1 MKLFMAGSKS
11 EEADKMEH
19 IAAILTNV
27 TRLKPG
33 RALLLEPGRGF
44 IEALV
49 AQLKSSNL
57 LRRQGC
63 AAAFRNCCFSAEVR
77 KTLSASGLAV
87 AMLGDSAVSPT
98 PCKSAFNAKKIM
110 VFAKMLDIAQFAIR
124 VQTIWQTSCSNHDHD
139 DVHGCWL
146 LWLLWMRGKLR

>member
-1 MKLFMAGSKS
+1 MFCCRAVLLKLFMAGSKAG
-11 EEADKMEH
+11 EADKMEH

-33 RALLLEPGRGF
+33 RALLLQPGRGF

-49 AQLKSSNL
+49 AQLKSTNL

-63 AAAFRNCCFSAEVR
+63 AAAFRNCCFSAEVS
-77 KTLSASGLAV
+77 KILPAHGLAA

-98 PCKSAFNAKKIM
+98 SSSPKPALVAGMGFCFQCEDNHGFRLLDAAQSA
-110 VFAKMLDIAQFAIR
+110 
-124 VQTIWQTSCSNHDHD
+124 T
-139 DVHGCWL
+139 
-146 LWLLWMRGKLR
+146 

>member
-1 MKLFMAGSKS
+1 MHVSKQTTARTHLADTSVCPDKFWCRAVLLKLFMAGSKS
-11 EEADKMEH
+11 GEADKMEH

-77 KTLSASGLAV
+77 KSLLSCGLTA
-87 AMLGDSAVSPT
+87 AMLGD
-98 PCKSAFNAKKIM
+98 
-110 VFAKMLDIAQFAIR
+110 R
-124 VQTIWQTSCSNHDHD
+124 VCHQPIVTTAL
-139 DVHGCWL
+139 VAEV
-146 LWLLWMRGKLR
+146 